1 VQAYTIVKGDLRGC
15 RASDPPGPAKAAG
28 LRVETVHEVRV
39 GIELCEPFAKCEDF
53 YRNWHGLPIVLVV
66 RAHK

>member
-1 VQAYTIVKGDLRGC
+1 
-15 RASDPPGPAKAAG
+15 
-28 LRVETVHEVRV
+28 VHEVRV